1 METDVDTSLS
11 LNRIRNSERLTDF
24 LCRDSFLHR
33 PHDID
38 SFVLLIVG
46 VKVFQSFDLGIENF

>member
-24 LCRDSFLHR
+24 SAVIRFC
-33 PHDID
+33 I
-38 SFVLLIVG
+38 VLMI
-46 VKVFQSFDLGIENF
+46 